1 MSLHLPR
8 CLAAALGSFA
18 LAIACGSPDEG
29 DGGGTMCEHGTY
41 SDCVCSDGSMGTQ
54 LCSHDTSGFE
64 PCMCGDDTD
73 GTGDPTD
80 STTASTTSA
89 TTSTSASTT
98 MGSTDPTT
106 SSTEE
111 SSGSESSSSSGVDD
125 GTSSSEAPIGSA
137 PVADIFHPS
146 DGEERVAGE
155 DIPWIGSGDD
165 AEDGALTGMA
175 LVWTSDVDGEFGT
188 GEMFNAPLM
197 TVGTHTITLTATD
210 SDGNT
215 GEASITIDVVA
226 P

>member
-1 MSLHLPR
+1 MSLHLSR
-8 CLAAALGSFA
+8 CLAAALGSFV
-18 LAIACGSPDEG
+18 LAIACGSPDAG
-29 DGGGTMCEHGTY
+29 DDGAMTCEHGTY

-54 LCSHDTSGFE
+54 LCAHDTSGFE
-64 PCMCGDDTD
+64 ECQCGGDTD

-80 STTASTTSA
+80 ATTMSTTSP

-98 MGSTDPTT
+98 MSSTDPTT
-106 SSTEE
+106 STED
-111 SSGSESSSSSGVDD
+111 SSGGESSSSGVDE
-125 GTSSSEAPIGSA
+125 GSSSSEGPIGAA

-165 AEDGALTGMA
+165 AEDGAKTGMA

-188 GEMFNAPLM
+188 GEMFDAPLM
-197 TVGTHTITLTATD
+197 TVGMHTITLTVTD

-215 GEASITIDVVA
+215 DEASITLDIVA